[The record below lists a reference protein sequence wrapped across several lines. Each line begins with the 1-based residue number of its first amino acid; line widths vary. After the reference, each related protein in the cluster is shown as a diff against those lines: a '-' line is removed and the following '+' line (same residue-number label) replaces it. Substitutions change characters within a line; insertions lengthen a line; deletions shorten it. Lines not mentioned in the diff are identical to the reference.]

1 MNIWYKNC
9 ADCKQSLGDKKQGYV
24 PYANFE
30 ARGVF
35 CNECEPKYIASPLLV
50 AWYTPDYPKARI
62 LYIPPSDAKA
72 IEPIVGIKG
81 IYPTILNETWLV
93 DMSEDKEDN

>member
-9 ADCKQSLGDKKQGYV
+9 VDCKQSLGDKKQGYV

-30 ARGVF
+30 ERGVF
-35 CNECEPKYIASPLLV
+35 CNECEPKHMAHPLLV

-62 LYIPPSDAKA
+62 LYFPPSDAKN
-72 IEPIVGIKG
+72 IEPIVGIKSE
-81 IYPTILNETWLV
+81 ITRIINETWRV
-93 DMSEDKEDN
+93 DMSKDKDNN